1 MGKNKG
7 KNVPEGDQGPKLK
20 GFKSISSLVML
31 AVIISMLVIGI
42 LSEVINNIEFRN
54 NYKETVQNDLL
65 TMVNIGGALMDAREL
80 QIQADPSILSELIAD
95 IKLESCSTSYAYA
108 VDKTGIMLY
117 HPKPEKIGE
126 PVENAAVKGLLS
138 QMASGTI
145 PEPGVIE
152 YEYKG
157 AMKYAAYYIQP
168 ISNNIL
174 IITVDED
181 DIFAPIN
188 ATSIKS
194 TIFIIIAFVI
204 VAVIMTVVSKIML
217 KPMGILTEILQDS
230 ARLDLRHNEKS
241 EIVKNRRDEIGS
253 IARDIASLRQVIR
266 TVVGE
271 IDGSEVRLDEI
282 INQLK
287 DTTVKLNDNS
297 ADNSATSQELAA
309 GMQEAADTTDTIND
323 NVSVMVQN
331 AEQINDLSQQGAA
344 HAVEIKSKA
353 EAIKEDVQH
362 SIDNARTVFD
372 DVKRQSDEAIEQSK
386 AVEKINE
393 LTEQIR
399 SIASQT
405 NLLALNASIEAAR
418 AGEAGR
424 GFAVVAEEI
433 GNLANQSSDTVSGIN
448 DIVAEVN
455 HSVTNMSECLTRA
468 LDYIDNNA
476 MADYA
481 KFDEIAEG
489 YSADANSFEEN
500 MTSIHQAV
508 AELSSS
514 INDVSDSISGM
525 NSTINESAKGVTDVA
540 NKTTDI
546 VSLTADTEQIV
557 DQTEQCSEDMKAIV
571 SRFQMD

>member
-353 EAIKEDVQH
+353 ESIKEDVQH

-514 INDVSDSISGM
+514 ISDVSDSISGM

>member
-241 EIVKNRRDEIGS
+241 ETVKYRRDEIGS

-353 EAIKEDVQH
+353 ESIKEDVQH

-514 INDVSDSISGM
+514 ISDVSDSISGM

>member
-7 KNVPEGDQGPKLK
+7 KNVPEGDQGPQLK
-20 GFKSISSLVML
+20 GFRSISSLVML

-54 NYKETVQNDLL
+54 NYRETVQNDLL
-65 TMVNIGGALMDAREL
+65 TMVEIGGALMDAREL

-204 VAVIMTVVSKIML
+204 VAVIMTIVSKIML

-241 EIVKNRRDEIGS
+241 EIVKYRRDEIGS

-331 AEQINDLSQQGAA
+331 AEQINDLSEQGAA

-514 INDVSDSISGM
+514 INDVSNSISGM
-525 NSTINESAKGVTDVA
+525 NITINESAKGVTDVA

>member
-7 KNVPEGDQGPKLK
+7 KNVPGGDQGPQLK

-65 TMVNIGGALMDAREL
+65 TMVEIGGALMDAREL
-80 QIQADPSILSELIAD
+80 QIQADPSILAELIAD

-204 VAVIMTVVSKIML
+204 VAVIMTIVSKIML

-241 EIVKNRRDEIGS
+241 EIVKYRRDEIGS

>member
-7 KNVPEGDQGPKLK
+7 KNVPEGDQGPQLK

-65 TMVNIGGALMDAREL
+65 TMVEIGGALMDAREL

-174 IITVDED
+174 IIAVDED
-181 DIFAPIN
+181 DIFDPIN

-204 VAVIMTVVSKIML
+204 VAVIMTIVSKIML

-241 EIVKNRRDEIGS
+241 EIVKYRRDEIGS

>member
-7 KNVPEGDQGPKLK
+7 KNVPEGDQGPQLK
-20 GFKSISSLVML
+20 GFRSISSLVML

-65 TMVNIGGALMDAREL
+65 TMVEIGGALMDAREL
-80 QIQADPSILSELIAD
+80 QIQADPSILAELIAD

-204 VAVIMTVVSKIML
+204 VAVIMTIVSKIML

-241 EIVKNRRDEIGS
+241 EIVKYRRDEIGS

-331 AEQINDLSQQGAA
+331 AEQINDLSEQGAA

-557 DQTEQCSEDMKAIV
+557 DQIEQCSEDMKAIV

>member
-7 KNVPEGDQGPKLK
+7 KNVPEGDQGPQLK
-20 GFKSISSLVML
+20 GFRSISSLVML

-65 TMVNIGGALMDAREL
+65 TMVEIGGALMDAREL
-80 QIQADPSILSELIAD
+80 QIQADPSILAELIAD

-204 VAVIMTVVSKIML
+204 VAVIMTIVSKIML

-241 EIVKNRRDEIGS
+241 EIVKYRRDEIGS

-489 YSADANSFEEN
+489 YSADASSFEEN

>member
-7 KNVPEGDQGPKLK
+7 KNVPEGDQGPQLK

-42 LSEVINNIEFRN
+42 LSEVITNIEFRN

-65 TMVNIGGALMDAREL
+65 TMVEIGGALMDAREL

-181 DIFAPIN
+181 DIYAPIN

-204 VAVIMTVVSKIML
+204 VAVIMTIVSKIML

-241 EIVKNRRDEIGS
+241 EIVKYRRDEIGS

>member
-1 MGKNKG
+1 MAKNKG
-7 KNVPEGDQGPKLK
+7 NNVAEANQGPKLH
-20 GFKSISSLVML
+20 GFKSIASLVML
-31 AVIISMLVIGI
+31 SVIISMLCIGI
-42 LSEVINNIEFRN
+42 ISEVVNNVEFRN
-54 NYKETVQNDLL
+54 NYKETVKNDLL
-65 TMVNIGGALMDAREL
+65 TMVKIGGALMDAREL
-80 QIQADPSILSELIAD
+80 QINADPTILEELIAD
-95 IKLESCSTSYAYA
+95 IKLENCNSSYAYA
-108 VDKTGIMLY
+108 VDKSGIMLY

-126 PVENAAVKGLLS
+126 PVENAAVKDLLS
-138 QMASGTI
+138 KMQSGTI

-152 YEYKG
+152 YLYKG
-157 AMKYAAYYIQP
+157 AMKYAAFYIQP
-168 ISNNIL
+168 VSNNIL

-188 ATSIKS
+188 STSIKS
-194 TIFIIIAFVI
+194 TIIIAIVFVI
-204 VAVIMTVVSKIML
+204 MAIIMTIVARVML

-241 EIVKNRRDEIGS
+241 ELVKYRKDEIGS
-253 IARDIASLRQVIR
+253 IARDIASLRQVLR

-271 IDGSEVRLDEI
+271 IDGSEGRLDEI

-287 DTTVKLNDNS
+287 DTAVKLNDNS

-323 NVSVMVQN
+323 NVTVMVQN
-331 AEQINDLSQQGAA
+331 AGQINDLSEQGAA

-353 EAIKEDVQH
+353 EAIKEDVQN
-362 SIDNARTVFD
+362 SINNAKAVFD
-372 DVKRQSDEAIEQSK
+372 DVKKQSDEAIEQSK

-455 HSVTNMSECLTRA
+455 NSVANMSDCLTRA

-489 YSADANSFEEN
+489 YSEDANSFEEN

-525 NSTINESAKGVTDVA
+525 NSTINESARGVTDVA

-557 DQTEQCSEDMKAIV
+557 DETEKCSENMKAIV

>member
-1 MGKNKG
+1 MSKKKAADVNS
-7 KNVPEGDQGPKLK
+7 QGPKLH
-20 GFKSISSLVML
+20 GFRSLATLVVL
-31 AVIISMLVIGI
+31 SVVVSMLCIG
-42 LSEVINNIEFRN
+42 LVAEVVNIVEFRT
-54 NYKETVQNDLL
+54 NYKETVKNDLL
-65 TMVNIGGALMDAREL
+65 TMAEIGGALMDAKEV
-80 QIQADPSILSELIAD
+80 QINADPASLSVLIGD
-95 IKLESCSTSYAYA
+95 IKLENCETSYAYA
-108 VDKTGIMLY
+108 VDKKGMMLY
-117 HPKPEKIGE
+117 HPTPEKIGQ
-126 PVENAAVKGLLS
+126 PVENAAVKSLLA
-138 QMASGTI
+138 QMSSGVI

-152 YEYKG
+152 YEFKG

-168 ISNNIL
+168 LSNNIL
-174 IITVDED
+174 IITVDEK

-188 ATSIKS
+188 ATSLKS
-194 TIFIIIAFVI
+194 TLIIAVAFIIL
-204 VAVIMTVVSKIML
+204 AVIMGILSKQLL
-217 KPMGILTEILQDS
+217 KPIGILTEILQDS

-241 EIVKNRRDEIGS
+241 EKVKYRRDEIGS
-253 IARDIASLRQVIR
+253 IARDIGSLRNVLR
-266 TVVGE
+266 SVVGE
-271 IDGSEVRLDEI
+271 IDGSEEKLDGI

-297 ADNSATSQELAA
+297 SDNSATSQELAA
-309 GMQEAADTTDTIND
+309 GMQEAADTTDTINE
-323 NVSVMVQN
+323 NVAVMVQN
-331 AEQINDLSQQGAA
+331 ADQINNLSEQGAA
-344 HAVEIKSKA
+344 HAVEIRNKA
-353 EAIKEDVQH
+353 EAIKEDVQQ
-362 SIDNARTVFD
+362 SISNAKDIFN
-372 DVKRQSDEAIEQSK
+372 DVKRQSDDAIEQSK

-433 GNLANQSSDTVSGIN
+433 GNLATQSSDTVNGIN

-455 HSVTNMSECLTRA
+455 KSVQNMSGCLTRA

-476 MADYA
+476 MADYS

-489 YSADANSFEEN
+489 YSADANDFEMN
-500 MTSIHQAV
+500 MTSIHSAV

-557 DQTEQCSEDMKAIV
+557 DQTEKCSEDMKMIV
-571 SRFQMD
+571 NRFQL

>member
-7 KNVPEGDQGPKLK
+7 KNVPGGDQGPQLK
-20 GFKSISSLVML
+20 GFKSISSLMML

-65 TMVNIGGALMDAREL
+65 TMVEIGGALMDAREL

-174 IITVDED
+174 IITVDEN

-204 VAVIMTVVSKIML
+204 VAVIMTIVSKIML

-241 EIVKNRRDEIGS
+241 ELVKYRRDEIGS

>member
-1 MGKNKG
+1 MSKKNAAEA
-7 KNVPEGDQGPKLK
+7 NAQGAKLH
-20 GFKSISSLVML
+20 GFKSIATLVVL
-31 AVIISMLVIGI
+31 AVIISMLCIGI
-42 LSEVINNIEFRN
+42 VAEVVNVVEFRA
-54 NYKETVQNDLL
+54 NYKETVTNDLL
-65 TMVNIGGALMDAREL
+65 TMVEIGGALMDAKEV
-80 QIQADPSILSELIAD
+80 QINADPGSLGVLIGD
-95 IKLESCSTSYAYA
+95 IKLETCSTSYAYA
-108 VDKTGIMLY
+108 VNKSGTMLY
-117 HPKPEKIGE
+117 HPTPEKIGQ
-126 PVENAAVKGLLS
+126 PVENEAVKSLVAQISNGV
-138 QMASGTI
+138 I

-152 YEYKG
+152 YKFKG
-157 AMKYAAYYIQP
+157 AMKYAAYYVQP
-168 ISNNIL
+168 LSNNIL

-188 ATSIKS
+188 NTSIKS
-194 TIFIIIAFVI
+194 TIIILVAFVI
-204 VAVIMTVVSKIML
+204 LAVIMGLLSRQLL
-217 KPMGILTEILQDS
+217 KPIGILTEILQDS

-241 EIVKNRRDEIGS
+241 EKVKYRRDEIGS
-253 IARDIASLRQVIR
+253 IARDIGSLRSVLR
-266 TVVGE
+266 NVVGE
-271 IDGSEVRLDEI
+271 IDGSEERLDEI

-297 ADNSATSQELAA
+297 SDNSATSQELAA
-309 GMQEAADTTDTIND
+309 GMQEAADTTDTINS
-323 NVSVMVQN
+323 NVAVMVQN
-331 AEQINDLSQQGAA
+331 ADQINDLSEQGAA
-344 HAVEIKSKA
+344 HAVDIRNKA
-353 EAIKEDVQH
+353 EAIKDDVQH
-362 SIDNARTVFD
+362 SINNARNIFD
-372 DVKRQSDEAIEQSK
+372 DVKKQSDDAIEQSK

-433 GNLANQSSDTVSGIN
+433 GNLATQSSDTVSGIN

-455 HSVTNMSECLTRA
+455 QSVQNMSSCLTRA

-489 YSADANSFEEN
+489 YSADANDFEMN

-514 INDVSDSISGM
+514 INDVSESISGM

-557 DQTEQCSEDMKAIV
+557 DETERCSENMKAIV
-571 SRFQMD
+571 SRFQVD

>member
-1 MGKNKG
+1 MAKK
-7 KNVPEGDQGPKLK
+7 KNVSADGQEQQLH
-20 GFKSISSLVML
+20 GFKSLATLVVMGVVIAML
-31 AVIISMLVIGI
+31 CIAIVAEIVN
-42 LSEVINNIEFRN
+42 VVEFRA
-54 NYKETVQNDLL
+54 NYKDTVKNDLL
-65 TMVNIGGALMDAREL
+65 TMTKIGGDLMDAKEV
-80 QIQADPSILSELIAD
+80 QINANPSILEGLIGG
-95 IKLESCSTSYAYA
+95 IKLEHCSTSYAYA
-108 VDKTGIMLY
+108 VNHEGVMLY
-117 HPKPEKIGE
+117 HPTPEKIGQ
-126 PVENAAVKGLLS
+126 PVENAAVKSLLE
-138 QMASGTI
+138 QLKTGAV

-152 YEYKG
+152 YEFKG

-168 ISNNIL
+168 MSKNIL

-181 DIFAPIN
+181 DIYTPIN
-188 ATSIKS
+188 NTTLKA
-194 TIFIIIAFVI
+194 IIIIVVAFVI
-204 VAVIMTVVSKIML
+204 LAVIMAFAAKTLLRPIGV
-217 KPMGILTEILQDS
+217 LTEILEDS
-230 ARLDLRHNEKS
+230 ARLDLRHNDKS
-241 EIVKNRRDEIGS
+241 QKVVYRRDEIG
-253 IARDIASLRQVIR
+253 IIGRDIGSLRKVLR

-271 IDGSEVRLDEI
+271 IGGSEEHLSDI

-309 GMQEAADTTDTIND
+309 GMQEAADSTDAINANVTT
-323 NVSVMVQN
+323 MVQN
-331 AEQINDLSQQGAA
+331 ANQINELSEQGAQ
-344 HAVEIKSKA
+344 HAVEIKNKA
-353 EAIKEDVQH
+353 EGIRRDVQS
-362 SIDNARTVFD
+362 SISTAKSIFE

-386 AVEKINE
+386 AVDKINE

-433 GNLANQSSDTVSGIN
+433 GHLATQSSDTVNGIN
-448 DIVAEVN
+448 DIVAEV
-455 HSVTNMSECLTRA
+455 HTSVNNMSGCLTKT
-468 LDYIDNNA
+468 LDFIDNNA

-481 KFDEIAEG
+481 KFDEMAEG
-489 YSADANSFEEN
+489 YASDASDFEEN